1 MAQPTSSLNEIRIPQ
16 GAIRYRDTGTGEPIV
31 FVHGALVD
39 GTLWRKVTPLLEGE
53 FRCVVPDLPL
63 GSHRL
68 AMPPNA
74 DLSPPGLAR
83 LVAEL
88 LAALE
93 IERATLVGND
103 TGGAICQLVAAR
115 HPERLARLVLTPCD
129 AYENFLPPAFRYLQ
143 LAARIPGATT
153 VLAQTMRLDF
163 VLRAPLAYGWLTK
176 RPIPDQVLDRW
187 TEPIRLDRAVR
198 RDAGKL
204 LRGISKRYTLEAAEE
219 LRDFDRPTLI
229 AWAPEDRFFKLTY
242 GERLAEAIPDARLV
256 RIDDSRTFVSEDQ
269 PERLAELIGG
279 FVRETSGAAAPTPA
293 GL

>member
-31 FVHGALVD
+31 FAHGALVD

-68 AMPPNA
+68 PMPPNA

-163 VLRAPLAYGWLTK
+163 VRRAPLAYGWLTK

-204 LRGISKRYTLEAAEE
+204 LRGISKRYTLEAAEK

-229 AWAPEDRFFKLTY
+229 AWAPEDRVFKL
-242 GERLAEAIPDARLV
+242 ADARKLAGMIPGA
-256 RIDDSRTFVSEDQ
+256 RLETIDDARTFVALDQ
-269 PERLAELIGG
+269 PQRLAELIGN
-279 FVRETSGAAAPTPA
+279 FVAETESAPAASA
-293 GL
+293 